1 MDNKFWDSV
10 LDGNPRLDTSNS
22 CSRYLAQE
30 TRNYVKALSSLPTD
44 DGNFKSALSNAGD
57 TQIRL
62 AIQEMETNGRQN
74 KTRIK
79 ACERELVRRASKRKE

>member
-1 MDNKFWDSV
+1 MDNKFWDDV
-10 LDGNPRLDTSNS
+10 LDGNPQLDTSNS

-79 ACERELVRRASKRKE
+79 ASSNQSMKT